1 MRQSKSMAF
10 RQVMIWFSKNEKS
23 LGSLSS
29 PGVPVSR
36 ATQPASMLK
45 KSIRSKW
52 DAALVIA
59 LALFIVQLSDRSA
72 VSGDQK
78 LSG

>member
-1 MRQSKSMAF
+1 
-10 RQVMIWFSKNEKS
+10 
-23 LGSLSS
+23 
-29 PGVPVSR
+29 
-36 ATQPASMLK
+36 MLK